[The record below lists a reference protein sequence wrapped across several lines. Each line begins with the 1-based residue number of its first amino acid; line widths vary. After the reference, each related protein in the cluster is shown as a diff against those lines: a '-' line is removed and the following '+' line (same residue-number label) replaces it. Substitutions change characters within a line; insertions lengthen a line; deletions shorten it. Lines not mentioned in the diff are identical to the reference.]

1 VLLAGVLPLGLIGLW
16 LTRDAQRSGEALLR
30 NQLDA
35 VLIRLDD
42 AVQRRWVYRRSDLL
56 LLTANEPV
64 QSALREGG
72 SAVADSAALVYLR
85 QAYATMQLA
94 IEQIR
99 YRDVASR
106 TRWAL
111 ATDPAQVTR
120 IASNEDSIGPR
131 IVPATSIL
139 AIDVPISDEKGTV
152 LGTLTADVRTRSLLP
167 SEPTRGAP
175 DPTVLALFNRMT
187 GESLLPTPFDPE
199 LLRSVHFE
207 WEGQQWLAVRRTL
220 TEPALELVI
229 ASPLEPFV
237 ETFESTARRGAL
249 LLTLVGVTATLVA
262 FILARRLTRSLE
274 RLVVAAEAVSGGDLD
289 RHDIVAR
296 SAALTAHDEVSRL
309 ASAFDSMTDRLRRSL
324 EELTQRRALG
334 AVGDF
339 AAELAHEVRNPLTTI
354 RIDLQR
360 LEEKLPNDPRLREP
374 LADVLDAVNNLNQ
387 TVTGALRIARSGRI
401 EVESVHLAD
410 TLAAARRSAE
420 PEYVRREAMLEPLP
434 DEVRN
439 IRIRGDS
446 AALGQLFLNLFINA
460 AQSLEPGGRAGVIV
474 KINADSVTVTVWDR
488 GCGMSAQTLQRI
500 FEPFFTTRSEGTGL
514 GLAIAK
520 RIATAHGGDV
530 RVDSI
535 PDVGTQVHVTLPV

>member
-1 VLLAGVLPLGLIGLW
+1 
-16 LTRDAQRSGEALLR
+16 
-30 NQLDA
+30 
-35 VLIRLDD
+35 
-42 AVQRRWVYRRSDLL
+42 
-56 LLTANEPV
+56 
-64 QSALREGG
+64 
-72 SAVADSAALVYLR
+72 
-85 QAYATMQLA
+85 
-94 IEQIR
+94 
-99 YRDVASR
+99 
-106 TRWAL
+106 
-111 ATDPAQVTR
+111 
-120 IASNEDSIGPR
+120 
-131 IVPATSIL
+131 
-139 AIDVPISDEKGTV
+139 
-152 LGTLTADVRTRSLLP
+152 
-167 SEPTRGAP
+167 
-175 DPTVLALFNRMT
+175 MT

-207 WEGQQWLAVRRTL
+207 WEGQQWLAVRRTV

-296 SAALTAHDEVSRL
+296 SAALTATDEVSRL
-309 ASAFDSMTDRLRRSL
+309 ASAFDSMTDRLRQSL

-401 EVESVHLAD
+401 DVEPVHLAD
-410 TLAAARRSAE
+410 VLENARRNAE
-420 PEYVRREAMLEPLP
+420 PEYVIRHAALESLP
-434 DEVRN
+434 DEARN
-439 IRIRGDS
+439 IWIRGDS
-446 AALGQLFLNLFINA
+446 AALGQLFLNLLINA
-460 AQSLEPGGRAGVIV
+460 AQSLGPGGRAGVSIDHD
-474 KINADSVTVTVWDR
+474 ADYLDVTVWDT
-488 GCGMSAQTLQRI
+488 GSGISAETLKRI

-520 RIATAHGGDV
+520 RIVTAHGGDIHV
-530 RVDSI
+530 HSA
-535 PDVGTQVHVTLPV
+535 PGVGTQVHVTLPT